1 MSTKATE
8 LARINT
14 DALAT
19 AFGGSDAVDVPVEQL
34 AWPEIHMPKD
44 SAKFQMPDG
53 EMKSSLTGHI
63 VYAVGTRA
71 YFARAFGSGET
82 SAPDCANTNI
92 RRNAAPDFGDE
103 RQADLC
109 ASCPRRAWRKEVD
122 PKTGITKNVQDCRS
136 STLVLFLEDGQ
147 SVPYLLRVRS
157 TSCGKKSSLAKFFT
171 NCGLAGF
178 ALAKKYQTV
187 KVEMSLEKTK
197 IGGFDTNL
205 LIVEKVGV
213 VEAQEQLDL
222 LITLYDRLKEEFEV
236 TFTQEEAGGD
246 DPIPDGGD
254 DIPV

>member
-1 MSTKATE
+1 MAPKATE
-8 LARINT
+8 LATINAG
-14 DALAT
+14 ALAC
-19 AFGGSDAVDVPVEQL
+19 AFGGSEAVDVPVESL
-34 AWPEIHMPKD
+34 SWPEIKMPKD
-44 SAKFQMPDG
+44 SGKFEMPDG
-53 EMKSSLTGHI
+53 ETKAALTGYI
-63 VYAVGTRA
+63 VFAVGTRA
-71 YFARAFGSGET
+71 YFPKPFGQGET
-82 SAPDCANTNI
+82 SMPDCANTNI

-109 ASCPRRAWRKEVD
+109 AKCSRRTWRKEVD
-122 PKTGITKNVQDCRS
+122 PKTQQAKNVQDCRS
-136 STLVLFLEDGQ
+136 STLILFLEDGQ

-187 KVEMSLEKTK
+187 HVELSLEKTK

-205 LIVEKVGV
+205 LIVEKKGV
-213 VEAQEQLDL
+213 VEAQETLNL

-236 TFTQEEAGGD
+236 TFTQEENGD

>member
-1 MSTKATE
+1 MAKATE
-8 LARINT
+8 LATIN
-14 DALAT
+14 AGSLAG
-19 AFGGSDAVDVPVEQL
+19 AFGGEEAVDIPVESL
-34 AWPEIHMPKD
+34 SWPEIHMPKD

-53 EMKSSLTGHI
+53 EMKATLTGHI

-71 YFARAFGSGET
+71 YFARAYGSGET
-82 SAPDCANTNI
+82 TAPDCANTNI

-109 ASCPRRAWRKEVD
+109 ASCPRRSWRKETD

-136 STLVLFLEDGQ
+136 STLLLFLEDGQ

-157 TSCGKKSSLAKFFT
+157 TSCGKKSSLARFFT

-187 KVEMSLEKTK
+187 HVELSLEKTK

-213 VEAQEQLDL
+213 VEEQSRLDL
-222 LITLYDRLKEEFEV
+222 LVALYDRLRAEFEV
-236 TFTQEEAGGD
+236 TFTQEEAAD
-246 DPIPDGGD
+246 DPIPDAGD